1 MPTRAERK
9 ALLFLAGVIVLG
21 AGVRV
26 VRAARGTGA
35 SDATN
40 SQALARQIAAVDSA
54 RGADVRSR
62 RSTRPSG
69 RSVDRRNAP
78 RRARPRSAADSGSR
92 SDTAERWVREPLS
105 VVAGE
110 SNAVGAVPRG
120 GAQAVVDLDVA
131 TESEIEALPRI
142 GGMLARRIVSD
153 RSANGPFGS
162 LEGFQRVRGVGPGLV
177 TLLKGRVTFSGT
189 ARPSDAVVH
198 PRLRSSS
205 PPSKSS
211 RRERRP

>member
-1 MPTRAERK
+1 MPTPAERK

-21 AGVRV
+21 ASVRV
-26 VRAARGTGA
+26 VRAARGGGPTDA
-35 SDATN
+35 ST

-54 RGADVRSR
+54 RGIDARSR
-62 RSTRPSG
+62 RSARSNG
-69 RSVDRRNAP
+69 RSVDRRNPP
-78 RRARPRSAADSGSR
+78 RRARPRAAADSDAR
-92 SDTAERWVREPLS
+92 SDSADRWVREPLS

-110 SNAVGAVPRG
+110 SNAVGGDPRG
-120 GAQAVVDLDVA
+120 GPRAVVDLDVA
-131 TESEIEALPRI
+131 SESEIESLPRI
-142 GGMLARRIVSD
+142 GGVLARRIVSD

-177 TLLKGRVTFSGT
+177 ALLEQRVTFSGT
-189 ARPSDAVVH
+189 ARHSNAVVD
-198 PRLRSSS
+198 PQLRSSS